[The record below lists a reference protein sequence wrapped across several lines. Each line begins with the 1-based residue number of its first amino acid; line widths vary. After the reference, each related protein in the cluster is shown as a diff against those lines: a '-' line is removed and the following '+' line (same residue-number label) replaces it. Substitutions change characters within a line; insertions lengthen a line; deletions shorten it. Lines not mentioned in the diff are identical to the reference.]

1 MSGLFRIA
9 SIWLGI
15 ILVFAL
21 GSDGPGLINAVG
33 ALFLVIGS
41 LLLLIDIFRI
51 PGFARAYL
59 DNRRMMYERNL
70 LR

>member
-15 ILVFAL
+15 ILVFAI
-21 GSDGPGLINAVG
+21 GSDGPGLINGVG

-59 DNRRMMYERNL
+59 DNRRMIYERNL